1 MQKDI
6 IYLDVDDDI
15 TNIISKIK
23 RSKESYIALVPPKR
37 NGAMQSAVNLR
48 LLAKMSKTSGKNV
61 YIITHNPALAKLASS
76 AKIPVAKT
84 LESKPEIFKL
94 EKENDYKDEII
105 EGKDISIGE
114 HAGMTETEEI
124 DQPRKTP
131 SIKINNNTVD
141 DAIEDIEELDEYRE
155 TSNDKKP
162 KKTKQ
167 GSIIKVPD
175 FGSFRKKLLLVIV
188 GIVVLTP
195 VLIWAFVYAPAAKI
209 IINAKVSP
217 QTISE
222 TVSLSSTNPTDPT
235 KNKIKV
241 IEQKITKPDTLE
253 FKATGTGDVGDKATG
268 TITVKNCGVGFS
280 IPGDTLFR
288 SKNTGLFYQIKNKT
302 LVNVGAFNGTQTQ
315 QNDCQN
321 SYGSKNATTVNVS
334 VVAEKS
340 GDKYNFSNL
349 TYFDVTTI
357 TTGSLVFINSPS
369 MNGGTSRISSVV
381 TAEDVQKAKEQLVG
395 KPTSDM
401 QNQLKSLFTDQQVVI
416 LESFSVNRE
425 DATSSPAIG
434 EESTTTAKL
443 TSNTTYTMYGI
454 SKSDLESFLSSKL
467 EGFVSSKQNQKIY
480 DNGLSALKFNTFV
493 KNETNFSVE
502 LSSLAKI
509 GPKIDEQAVKKLA
522 AGKRYGDVQQT
533 LESISGVDS
542 VDIRFSYFWVTSVP
556 NDIKKITVEFNI
568 NAK

>member
-23 RSKESYIALVPPKR
+23 RSKESFIALVPPKR

-48 LLAKMSKTSGKNV
+48 LLAKMAKTSGKNV

-84 LESKPEIFKL
+84 LESKPEIFKI

-114 HAGMTETEEI
+114 HAGMTETEEL
-124 DQPRKTP
+124 DQTRKTP

-175 FGSFRKKLLLVIV
+175 FSSFRKKLLLVI
-188 GIVVLTP
+188 IAIIVLTP

-222 TVSLSSTNPTDPT
+222 AVGLSTTNPTDPT

-253 FKATGTGDVGDKATG
+253 FKATGTADVGDKAKG
-268 TITVKNCGVGFS
+268 TITIKNCDSEFVLGAGATFKSSSNGLVYKTTAQYTVPAFTGS
-280 IPGDTLFR
+280 GR
-288 SKNTGLFYQIKNKT
+288 STCVNTSSHT
-302 LVNVGAFNGTQTQ
+302 GASTIT
-315 QNDCQN
+315 
-321 SYGSKNATTVNVS
+321 VS
-334 VVAEKS
+334 VIASQSGSNYNIVADSYSSSSIGSYLAYAS
-340 GDKYNFSNL
+340 G
-349 TYFDVTTI
+349 TAMT
-357 TTGSLVFINSPS
+357 
-369 MNGGTSRISSVV
+369 GGTSRMSTVV
-381 TAEDVQKAKEQLVG
+381 TADDVQKAKEQLVG
-395 KPTSDM
+395 KSTSDM

-434 EESTTTAKL
+434 EESTTIAKL

-454 SKSDLESFLSSKL
+454 NKSDLDSFLSSKL
-467 EGFVSSKQNQKIY
+467 EGFVSSKPNQKIY
-480 DNGLSALKFNTFV
+480 DTGLSGLKFNTFV

-502 LSSLAKI
+502 ISSLAKI
-509 GPKIDEQAVKKLA
+509 GPKIDEDAVKKLA
-522 AGKRYGDVQQT
+522 AGKRYGDVQQA

-542 VDIRFSYFWVTSVP
+542 VDIKFSYFWVSSVP